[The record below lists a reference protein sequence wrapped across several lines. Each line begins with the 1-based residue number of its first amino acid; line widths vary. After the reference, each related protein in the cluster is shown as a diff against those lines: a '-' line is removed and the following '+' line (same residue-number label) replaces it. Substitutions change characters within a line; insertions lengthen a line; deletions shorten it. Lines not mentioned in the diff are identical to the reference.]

1 MTLILGVRPFV
12 VGVGVGHVGL
22 EVGLFVEALAAQFA
36 LVLFLGLAHL
46 FRVDVTDVS
55 SFGRLGKRLR
65 ERAFST
71 PAIPSFNPN
80 QTSTVPPS
88 SIIPIIIKCG
98 RFQVND
104 VNDSGI

>member
-1 MTLILGVRPFV
+1 MLSVTVGLLQVLGADVTLILGVRPFV

-22 EVGLFVEALAAQFA
+22 EVGLFVEALTAQFA

-55 SFGRLGKRLR
+55 SFGRLRKRLR

-71 PAIPSFNPN
+71 PAIPSFNLSFKQAQSLPH
-80 QTSTVPPS
+80 QLYL
-88 SIIPIIIKCG
+88 
-98 RFQVND
+98 
-104 VNDSGI
+104 